1 MNEIL
6 NSNDFLLA
14 LDITATIVGLVYIWL
29 EYRASIYLWIA
40 GIIMPAIDIFLYY
53 EAGLY
58 ADFGMAIYYTLAAL
72 YGYAVWKWGKKRG
85 TAADEQLPITRFPRR
100 KVLPVAL
107 LFAVAWAAIYEI
119 LIHFTNSDVPITD
132 SFANA
137 LSFVGLW
144 ALARKYLEQWMVWIV
159 VDVVLSA
166 LYIYKGIPFKAS
178 LYALYVVIAVAGYFK
193 GKKMM
198 TVQPSEQ
205 YGKS

>member
-72 YGYAVWKWGKKRG
+72 YGYAVWKWGKKRRA
-85 TAADEQLPITRFPRR
+85 AADEQLPITRFPMH

-193 GKKMM
+193 WKKMM
-198 TVQPSEQ
+198 TVQSSER

>member
-85 TAADEQLPITRFPRR
+85 TAADEQLPITRFPMR

-193 GKKMM
+193 WKKMM
-198 TVQPSEQ
+198 TVQSSEQ

>member
-85 TAADEQLPITRFPRR
+85 AAADEQLPITRFPKR

-193 GKKMM
+193 WKKMM
-198 TVQPSEQ
+198 TVQPSE
-205 YGKS
+205 

>member
-144 ALARKYLEQWMVWIV
+144 ALARKYLEQWMVWIL
-159 VDVVLSA
+159 VDVVLSV

-178 LYALYVVIAVAGYFK
+178 RYALYVGIAVAGYFK
-193 GKKMM
+193 WKKMM
-198 TVQPSEQ
+198 IVQPSER

>member
-85 TAADEQLPITRFPRR
+85 TAADEQLPITRFPKR

-159 VDVVLSA
+159 VDVVL
-166 LYIYKGIPFKAS
+166 
-178 LYALYVVIAVAGYFK
+178 
-193 GKKMM
+193 
-198 TVQPSEQ
+198 
-205 YGKS
+205 

>member
-72 YGYAVWKWGKKRG
+72 YGYAMWKWGKKRRA
-85 TAADEQLPITRFPRR
+85 AADEQLPITRFPMH

-193 GKKMM
+193 WKKMM
-198 TVQPSEQ
+198 TVQSSEQ

>member
-85 TAADEQLPITRFPRR
+85 TAADEQLPITRFPKR

-193 GKKMM
+193 WRKMM
-198 TVQPSEQ
+198 TVQPSER

>member
-72 YGYAVWKWGKKRG
+72 YGYAMWKWGKKRG

-193 GKKMM
+193 WKKMM
-198 TVQPSEQ
+198 TAQPSE
-205 YGKS
+205 

>member
-144 ALARKYLEQWMVWIV
+144 ALARKYLEQWMVWIA
-159 VDVVLSA
+159 VDVVPREQK
-166 LYIYKGIPFKAS
+166 IYKGIPFKAS

-193 GKKMM
+193 WKKMM
-198 TVQPSEQ
+198 TAQPSE
-205 YGKS
+205 

>member
-85 TAADEQLPITRFPRR
+85 TAADEQLPITRFPKR

-193 GKKMM
+193 WKKMM
-198 TVQPSEQ
+198 IVQPSER

>member
-6 NSNDFLLA
+6 NSNDFLLV

-193 GKKMM
+193 WKKMM
-198 TVQPSEQ
+198 IVQPSER

>member
-85 TAADEQLPITRFPRR
+85 TAADEQLPITRFPKR
-100 KVLPVAL
+100 KLLPVAL

-193 GKKMM
+193 WKKMM
-198 TVQPSEQ
+198 TVQPSER

>member
-85 TAADEQLPITRFPRR
+85 AAADEQLPITRFPRR

-193 GKKMM
+193 WKKMM
-198 TVQPSEQ
+198 TVQSSER

>member
-193 GKKMM
+193 WKKMM
-198 TVQPSEQ
+198 TVQPSER

>member
-72 YGYAVWKWGKKRG
+72 YGYAMWKWGKKRG

-193 GKKMM
+193 WRKMM
-198 TVQPSEQ
+198 TVQPSER

>member
-85 TAADEQLPITRFPRR
+85 TAADEQLPITRFPKR

-193 GKKMM
+193 WKKMM
-198 TVQPSEQ
+198 TVQSSEP